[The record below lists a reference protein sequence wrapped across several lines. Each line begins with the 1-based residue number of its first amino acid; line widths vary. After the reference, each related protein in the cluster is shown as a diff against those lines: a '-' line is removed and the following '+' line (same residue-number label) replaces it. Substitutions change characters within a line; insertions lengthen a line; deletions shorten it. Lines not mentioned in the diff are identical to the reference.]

1 MPRVVVGAEWRRTK
15 VNCSEPATSFGVGAD
30 CPTARQSCATT
41 RIPASTSSGI
51 VPAHMPML
59 QKAPLNR
66 TTAGPSSGPWTSW

>member
-1 MPRVVVGAEWRRTK
+1 MGPKVRTK

-51 VPAHMPML
+51 VPAHMPRL
-59 QKAPLNR
+59 QKAPLKR
-66 TTAGPSSGPWTSW
+66 RTAGPSSGPWTSW